1 MVCSTC
7 GYENQVGNRFCGM
20 CGVPLPHRPLTAPG
34 AQSTASLTHALG
46 ESRARTERRASDPIA
61 VSSSLDVASPRDA
74 RDQDSQS
81 VTSSDP
87 SDLSGEPPPSN
98 DQRSKVAQPQF
109 DLVPEIPLDEYVQK
123 FRYVPPSD
131 PGEFTMRGD
140 TTAIE
145 PAPPVAPE
153 APQGTPVTPVETA
166 TTSAEIAP
174 AQLPEDVRER
184 LGLEVTTEERTDRPR
199 FLDFNDPPVSPA
211 PADSKP
217 EDSVTPIS
225 GPSFLGLG
233 NELHE
238 PVATADE
245 LVVEEP
251 AHGRWR
257 IWLAAAVVVVFGS
270 LGVLEWR
277 AQVHQTNNGPVE
289 VIKMK
294 MRSLTRSKPAEST
307 STEGAPSAAPADS
320 SSKPEMQVE
329 PSPQPQNQNP
339 SANAT
344 TTTPTTTGAASV
356 PATGAATTT
365 SGSSAPVTPSPNAN
379 QPAAGQPTAKLLPNP
394 TPNAAQTN
402 VGANPAA
409 KSTVDTNRADAS
421 KLTGSP
427 VTSASA
433 PTAGKA
439 KPSQQAADDDQEVV
453 VKKIVPG
460 ADEVAK
466 ANNASDSAAAAAWLW
481 KATAKGNPAA
491 PVQLADLYVKG
502 DGVPRS
508 CEQAMVLL
516 KTAAEKE
523 NSMARNRLASMYSSG
538 TCVQRNR
545 VEAYR
550 WLSLALA
557 ANPTSEWAQQHRDQ
571 LWQQMTPEERTVA
584 QKYR

>member
-294 MRSLTRSKPAEST
+294 MRSLTRSKPRR
-307 STEGAPSAAPADS
+307 
-320 SSKPEMQVE
+320 
-329 PSPQPQNQNP
+329 
-339 SANAT
+339 
-344 TTTPTTTGAASV
+344 V
-356 PATGAATTT
+356 PAQKAHHPPRLLIRHL
-365 SGSSAPVTPSPNAN
+365 SRRCRSSHRLSRRTKTRLPMPLPRPRQRRAQQASRRQGLRRRPLGV
-379 QPAAGQPTAKLLPNP
+379 LLPLRLRP
-394 TPNAAQTN
+394 MQISLQPDSPLPSRYQTQRRMQRRQML
-402 VGANPAA
+402 GQTRRQKAR
-409 KSTVDTNRADAS
+409 STQIARMR
-421 KLTGSP
+421 
-427 VTSASA
+427 
-433 PTAGKA
+433 
-439 KPSQQAADDDQEVV
+439 
-453 VKKIVPG
+453 
-460 ADEVAK
+460 
-466 ANNASDSAAAAAWLW
+466 
-481 KATAKGNPAA
+481 
-491 PVQLADLYVKG
+491 
-502 DGVPRS
+502 RS
-508 CEQAMVLL
+508 
-516 KTAAEKE
+516 
-523 NSMARNRLASMYSSG
+523 
-538 TCVQRNR
+538 
-545 VEAYR
+545 
-550 WLSLALA
+550 
-557 ANPTSEWAQQHRDQ
+557 
-571 LWQQMTPEERTVA
+571 
-584 QKYR
+584 